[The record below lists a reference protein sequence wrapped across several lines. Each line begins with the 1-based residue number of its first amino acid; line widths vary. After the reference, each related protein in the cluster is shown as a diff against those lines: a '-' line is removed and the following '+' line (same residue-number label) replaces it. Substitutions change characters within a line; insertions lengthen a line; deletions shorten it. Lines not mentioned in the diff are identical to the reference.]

1 LKTIRIERIV
11 LYYIVVFP
19 VRLSTLSTVKKISM
33 KKITQKSV
41 SGSQRIKVKLDAR
54 TTIMISRMSSLKIWK
69 NRFPE
74 SKIIA

>member
-1 LKTIRIERIV
+1 
-11 LYYIVVFP
+11 VVFP

-74 SKIIA
+74 AKIIA